1 MGGLQKGM
9 SMTFMQALAYQR
21 GGKLLLMLGLFAVL
35 SLTLITFR
43 PDQVLAKEVNVGET
57 IRIDC
62 SGFGKGS
69 VITIYCGDDGWQPA
83 P

>member
-1 MGGLQKGM
+1 MRGLQKGM
-9 SMTFMQALAYQR
+9 SMTFMQALAFR
-21 GGKLLLMLGLFAVL
+21 PAGKLLLMLGLLVVL
-35 SLTLITFR
+35 SLAFTTFGS
-43 PDQVLAKEVNVGET
+43 DQVLAEEINEGET

-83 P
+83 L